1 MIDIDGNEDANEGEI
16 DLSGDIMTRLKQDKN
31 LQKKFNEA
39 LAKNGLPMYNF
50 DEESDHVL

>member
-1 MIDIDGNEDANEGEI
+1 
-16 DLSGDIMTRLKQDKN
+16 MTRLKQDKN